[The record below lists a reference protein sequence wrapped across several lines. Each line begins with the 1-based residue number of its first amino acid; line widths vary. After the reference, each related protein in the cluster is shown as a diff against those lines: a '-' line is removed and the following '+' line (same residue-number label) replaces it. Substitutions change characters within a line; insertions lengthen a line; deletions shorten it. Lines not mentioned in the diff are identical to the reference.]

1 MKKIFLLSLFLCI
14 SCSSTSSIISSNSEN
29 ESFNQTSEIEIE
41 DFDTEESEDRLVLSS
56 KNKTNTSYCSFK
68 CSYSNKGITFYVN
81 VKDDDLYSGNIYNIG
96 YDDNFEILIN
106 QKTDESGWDTNF
118 TYHFL
123 MNAEGK
129 TLFEK
134 AISKNGL
141 GLNYSPSLN
150 IVFKENFNYSFRLLN
165 EKKDGYNGY
174 YAEVFFSY
182 DILNTTYED
191 GFGQI
196 SFCPGMR
203 NSHDYLNDTTW
214 SSYNKRNCRWSSSS
228 SFVIIHQDGTF
239 DEGIK

>member
-118 TYHFL
+118 TYHF
-123 MNAEGK
+123 
-129 TLFEK
+129 
-134 AISKNGL
+134 
-141 GLNYSPSLN
+141 
-150 IVFKENFNYSFRLLN
+150 
-165 EKKDGYNGY
+165 
-174 YAEVFFSY
+174 
-182 DILNTTYED
+182 
-191 GFGQI
+191 
-196 SFCPGMR
+196 
-203 NSHDYLNDTTW
+203 
-214 SSYNKRNCRWSSSS
+214 
-228 SFVIIHQDGTF
+228 
-239 DEGIK
+239 